1 MNYSFFFC
9 LFIIKKFKF
18 FVLVRIFLFNRNYCI
33 FIRKVLFVI
42 VIFVRVCVIIGNL
55 EIWVLV
61 LLLISYVDL
70 GKLYICEMRLDLRVV
85 NILWFCEYMW
95 YFNIIFARF
104 YFYFKC
110 LDFWILK
117 KSMFSD
123 SKRVE
128 W

>member
-42 VIFVRVCVIIGNL
+42 VIFVRVCVIIGNS

-85 NILWFCEYMW
+85 NIL
-95 YFNIIFARF
+95 
-104 YFYFKC
+104 
-110 LDFWILK
+110 
-117 KSMFSD
+117 
-123 SKRVE
+123 
-128 W
+128 